1 MTYSTVKGT
10 QLGAPPAC
18 GSSDVT
24 EQRNVAQNVVYLTVF
39 LSPRE
44 AGTLELGLNGDL
56 TEAPAWAPEGGG
68 VREGHSESPPHP
80 RPRIALQK
88 FLDVIIVRWSERGR
102 LRLEHLF
109 YMLWKFFILPAKNK
123 NFQNSLI
130 FHLL

>member
-68 VREGHSESPPHP
+68 VRELGITRESPDTAEPTG
-80 RPRIALQK
+80 
-88 FLDVIIVRWSERGR
+88 RGR
-102 LRLEHLF
+102 LRLEQAERRGQQA
-109 YMLWKFFILPAKNK
+109 WILLRLSQTGWVTLAGLPNLSA
-123 NFQNSLI
+123 Q
-130 FHLL
+130 